1 MTAVFKRDF
10 RALFTNVV
18 GWLFLGINLFVYGLY
33 FFVYNLSQGAP
44 SIANTVYGII
54 FLMLFTA
61 PVLTMRSLAEE
72 KKNHTDQLLWTSP
85 SSVGKIIFGKYLA
98 LAAVF
103 TIQVGVIGISPLFL
117 RLFGKAALKE
127 SYTALLGYW
136 LYGLACIAIGLLISS
151 LTESQMIAAIVS
163 VAVLF
168 LGYMMSSITNYL
180 TKVPVLVK
188 ILNCYDLSSPYDE
201 FRAGVLQLSS
211 VVYYV
216 SIIVLCLFLA
226 CQVIQ
231 KQRWTISKKRLT
243 TGAFSLVSIFA
254 LAAVLVAGNIGVTK
268 LPSRYRSID
277 MTKAKY
283 YSLTSDTKKY
293 LKTLKTD
300 ITIYVLNTK
309 SKEEKMTSLTSGQT
323 SVPYSGDAV
332 NKTLCLY
339 EGNSHIKVKYVDTSK
354 SPNFASKYTDQSLN
368 SGSLILVNKS
378 SGKSKVIDSSDLFV
392 YSASYTTYS
401 YQISA
406 YDAEGQITSALQ
418 NITSDT
424 SDKVYIVEGHN
435 ETDLGSSFTEYIT
448 KKNMTTESLNL
459 RNSDIPSDCTMLVIN
474 GPTTDLS
481 EDECNKLSAYL
492 EKGGKALL
500 TLSLQAVAND
510 DNPTPNYVS
519 LLNKYGINVQYSLV
533 EDTDA
538 YTASSYSW
546 LLYPVVQNTDLTD
559 GISSSPSVLVP
570 QAVAMTTGN
579 NDTYTAADFLTTSAG
594 ASLVNPQTGE
604 EVTNSS
610 RPEGTSYALGTEV
623 TVNGDEPN
631 LIVLASS
638 YMLVD
643 DVESMAPGQNTKL
656 FKNILTA
663 FGSESSKNTV
673 SIASK
678 SYNYST
684 LQFSTKAVALYGLLW
699 GLLIPIALIV
709 IGIVIWAVRRR
720 R

>member
-1 MTAVFKRDF
+1 
-10 RALFTNVV
+10 
-18 GWLFLGINLFVYGLY
+18 
-33 FFVYNLSQGAP
+33 
-44 SIANTVYGII
+44 
-54 FLMLFTA
+54 
-61 PVLTMRSLAEE
+61 
-72 KKNHTDQLLWTSP
+72 
-85 SSVGKIIFGKYLA
+85 
-98 LAAVF
+98 
-103 TIQVGVIGISPLFL
+103 
-117 RLFGKAALKE
+117 
-127 SYTALLGYW
+127 
-136 LYGLACIAIGLLISS
+136 
-151 LTESQMIAAIVS
+151 
-163 VAVLF
+163 
-168 LGYMMSSITNYL
+168 
-180 TKVPVLVK
+180 
-188 ILNCYDLSSPYDE
+188 
-201 FRAGVLQLSS
+201 
-211 VVYYV
+211 
-216 SIIVLCLFLA
+216 
-226 CQVIQ
+226 
-231 KQRWTISKKRLT
+231 
-243 TGAFSLVSIFA
+243 
-254 LAAVLVAGNIGVTK
+254 
-268 LPSRYRSID
+268 
-277 MTKAKY
+277 
-283 YSLTSDTKKY
+283 
-293 LKTLKTD
+293 
-300 ITIYVLNTK
+300 
-309 SKEEKMTSLTSGQT
+309 MTSLTSGQT

-656 FKNILTA
+656 FKNILTV